1 MSRIDKTNYYLNIAE
16 ATLERGTCL
25 RRSFGAVLVKNDE
38 IIATG
43 YNGAPRGR
51 KNCSDL
57 GYCLREKLEVPRGE
71 RYELCRSVHAEQNVI
86 ISAERND
93 MIGSTL
99 YLVGKNL
106 SDGEYVSNARPCAL
120 CKRMIINAGIKDIVI
135 RNTKTEYEI
144 IDTNEFIEND
154 ETLEGKMG
162 Y

>member
-1 MSRIDKTNYYLNIAE
+1 MARIDKTNYYLNMAE

-106 SDGEYVSNARPCAL
+106 SDGEYVANARPCAL
-120 CKRMIINAGIKDIVI
+120 CKRMIINAGIKEIVI

-144 IDTNEFIEND
+144 IDTNEFIVND
-154 ETLEGKMG
+154 ETLEGKTG

>member
-1 MSRIDKTNYYLNIAE
+1 MGRIDKINYYLNMAE

-93 MIGSTL
+93 MLGSTL

-106 SDGEYVSNARPCAL
+106 NDGEYVANARPCAL

-144 IDTNEFIEND
+144 INANEFIEND
-154 ETLEGKMG
+154 ETLEGKTG

>member
-1 MSRIDKTNYYLNIAE
+1 MARIDKTNYYLNMAE

-99 YLVGKNL
+99 FLVGKNL
-106 SDGEYVSNARPCAL
+106 SDGEYVANARPCAL

-144 IDTNEFIEND
+144 IDANEFIEND
-154 ETLEGKMG
+154 ETLEEKMG

>member
-1 MSRIDKTNYYLNIAE
+1 MSRIDKTNYYLNMAE
-16 ATLERGTCL
+16 STLERGTCL

-106 SDGEYVSNARPCAL
+106 SDGEYVANARPCAL
-120 CKRMIINAGIKDIVI
+120 CKRMIINAGIKDVVI

-144 IDTNEFIEND
+144 IDVNEFIEND

>member
-1 MSRIDKTNYYLNIAE
+1 MSRIDKTNYYLNMAE

-43 YNGAPRGR
+43 YNGAPRER

-86 ISAERND
+86 ISARRND
-93 MIGSTL
+93 MIGATL

-106 SDGEYVSNARPCAL
+106 NNGEYVANARPCAL

-144 IDTNEFIEND
+144 IDVNEFIEND